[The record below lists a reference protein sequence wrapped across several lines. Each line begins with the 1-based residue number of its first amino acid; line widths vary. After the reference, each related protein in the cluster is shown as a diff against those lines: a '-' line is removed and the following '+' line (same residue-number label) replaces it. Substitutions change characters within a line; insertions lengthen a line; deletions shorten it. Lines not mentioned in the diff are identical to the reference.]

1 MGCKKFAAKC
11 DSRTAKRIRTIA
23 KDSSCVYLI
32 KHLKVR
38 MAQCKV
44 TAIEVL
50 DCIRNG
56 IISRAPEQSLDGQ
69 SLEYLMARYVAGRN
83 LSVVVA
89 LCVEDPDMILVT
101 AFLVG

>member
-11 DSRTAKRIRTIA
+11 DSHIAKRIRTIA
-23 KDSSCVYLI
+23 KDSSCVFLT

-56 IISRAPEQSLDGQ
+56 IISRAPEQSRDGQ
-69 SLEYLMARYVAGRN
+69 SPGMPNGAVCCRQKFECGGGAVR
-83 LSVVVA
+83 
-89 LCVEDPDMILVT
+89 
-101 AFLVG
+101 

>member
-1 MGCKKFAAKC
+1 MGCKQFAAKC
-11 DSRTAKRIRTIA
+11 DSHIAKRIRTIA
-23 KDSSCVYLI
+23 KDSSCVFLT

-44 TAIEVL
+44 TAIKVL

-56 IISRAPEQSLDGQ
+56 IISRAPEQSRDGQ
-69 SLEYLMARYVAGRN
+69 SLECLMERYVAGRN